1 MMRWRELGIEIPYN
15 RTSGNI
21 KTYCPQCR
29 DSRHNKRD
37 KSLSV
42 DLATGVFNCHYC
54 GWAGCAVEKEQRWD
68 KPFYNP
74 RPLARQKPEYKK
86 PKQTG
91 NTAMSSKAIA
101 WFAGR
106 GISKKTLE
114 QMRVTEGMEW
124 MPQKN
129 GQANTIQFNYY
140 RRGELVNTKF
150 RTGDKCFKMVSGAE
164 LLPYNI
170 DAIKGQKEC
179 IITEGEMDALSFI
192 ECGRTDVVSVPNGAN
207 ANLSYLDD
215 YIEEYFLH
223 KVTTKKRNAERYSD
237 RIELQGF
244 QSCFR
249 LFVKPSQSPL
259 KPNQDAATLLVRNH
273 ARNGDKRTRITKQ
286 GVKD

>member
-1 MMRWRELGIEIPYN
+1 
-15 RTSGNI
+15 
-21 KTYCPQCR
+21 
-29 DSRHNKRD
+29 
-37 KSLSV
+37 
-42 DLATGVFNCHYC
+42 
-54 GWAGCAVEKEQRWD
+54 
-68 KPFYNP
+68 
-74 RPLARQKPEYKK
+74 
-86 PKQTG
+86 
-91 NTAMSSKAIA
+91 MSSKAIA

-215 YIEEYFLH
+215 YIEEYS
-223 KVTTKKRNAERYSD
+223 TTKIRFSSHRTPTPKALSYGTSCYGVS
-237 RIELQGF
+237 ELTAVAFSNMG
-244 QSCFR
+244 R
-249 LFVKPSQSPL
+249 
-259 KPNQDAATLLVRNH
+259 DA
-273 ARNGDKRTRITKQ
+273 RTPTSI
-286 GVKD
+286 